1 MRTHARTAWRRIT
14 AAAALAVACTL
25 AAAGCGAPGGLH
37 DDGRTRAIASH
48 PTPLALWPDTEA
60 SAAPAATAPVR
71 QASPQPVPGVTVPS
85 GDIRAVS
92 AAKVLERDPALERDE
107 RAALQGCR
115 SCDVRPARYRDLTG
129 DGRPELITSLVTA
142 GDRASLHVY
151 SLHGDKVV
159 PVLDLLPLSPHF
171 TADTVGADLVVQEPT
186 TASLETSSRYRWDG
200 SRLAFTTRQIK
211 ATGPG
216 SSVDALACA
225 PTPAATAAPTP
236 VPGPMSGVTGGS
248 RPADSGGGAV
258 GGGPV
263 PTARP
268 TALPTRTAAA
278 RPVTR

>member
-14 AAAALAVACTL
+14 AAATLAVACTL

-37 DDGRTRAIASH
+37 DDGRTRAVASH
-48 PTPLALWPDTEA
+48 PTPLALWPETA
-60 SAAPAATAPVR
+60 TPAAPTATAPVR
-71 QASPQPVPGVTVPS
+71 QAAPQPVPGVTVPS

-92 AAKVLERDPALERDE
+92 AVNVLDRDPALERDE
-107 RAALQGCR
+107 RAALKGCPT
-115 SCDVRPARYRDLTG
+115 CDVRPARYRDLTG
-129 DGRPELITSLVTA
+129 DGRPELITSLVTR

-151 SLHGDKVV
+151 ALRGEKVV

-200 SRLAFTTRQIK
+200 TRLAFTTRQIK

-216 SSVDALACA
+216 SSIDALACA
-225 PTPAATAAPTP
+225 PTPTDLPTSAPTP
-236 VPGPMSGVTGGS
+236 VPGPLSDGTGSGPGDRGRGT
-248 RPADSGGGAV
+248 V
-258 GGGPV
+258 GGGQV
-263 PTARP
+263 PSASPSGASLT
-268 TALPTRTAAA
+268 